1 MSRRRCLGG
10 LILLLLC
17 LFILTAVYGKNTAL
31 AQAVPEDTLVGG
43 EGIKVDIVWGNNSL
57 VRVGQDAP
65 ITVRV
70 TSTGAELTGIARAII
85 PAGNSDYYIM
95 EESLSVKAGEQ
106 RQVILSVPVTYDTD
120 VVDVEFQGEDGVVY
134 GSRRIRLR
142 ADYGNQEIYMAV
154 VSNDAGQLALFDRVI
169 LNEYRET
176 TTRLFDF
183 KENTLPTDVNV
194 LKLYDIL
201 LWDDVK
207 WDTIREEQRE
217 TLDSWVYGG
226 GILIVGAD
234 SGWPQNGEKM
244 TIRRENWGRGL
255 YVYCGFP
262 LREVLVSYPEE
273 KGVRRFLYEA
283 VGESRMTAIEENMED
298 TYGDYWAASNM
309 TSGADAERI
318 PHVWQYTAVLLIYLV
333 LLGPVLYSILK
344 KKQRRN
350 LLRVSMIGIA
360 LIFTLIIYMMG
371 SRTRFYRPFMN
382 YASVRE
388 IRSGVMV
395 ETVYAN
401 VFSPSNSDYTLGFQP
416 EYDVVPLME
425 YDYEEE
431 APGHEAACRLRICRT
446 EKETQVWIRDN
457 IPFTGNVFRLTGTE
471 SSSYGNG
478 FTGDVTLFEEGLEG
492 ILRND
497 TDQDF
502 EQVCVMAGG
511 RVALVGN
518 MPAGT
523 AVDLAQ
529 YETQFMYSSQQTELL
544 ERMAGVDRYTVPG
557 ESREASQAARRY
569 RMLYSYIQ
577 DQWMNESGTA
587 LVIGF
592 PATETVAYV
601 NGSSVEMQG
610 TTLVT
615 EVISLRDTKNGLCY
629 RSMGIEDI
637 EILQGNYNYKR
648 NSTTDPLCVLC
659 YDLGDIQAETLMIQ
673 WPICSDDSGYMKA
686 YDQAMEFYNW
696 DTSQYDRMEQKDRY
710 SRYELTSYLDET
722 NGLTVRYGLESTPES
737 FYEVFLP
744 NLSILGRRQR

>member
-1 MSRRRCLGG
+1 
-10 LILLLLC
+10 
-17 LFILTAVYGKNTAL
+17 
-31 AQAVPEDTLVGG
+31 
-43 EGIKVDIVWGNNSL
+43 
-57 VRVGQDAP
+57 
-65 ITVRV
+65 
-70 TSTGAELTGIARAII
+70 
-85 PAGNSDYYIM
+85 
-95 EESLSVKAGEQ
+95 
-106 RQVILSVPVTYDTD
+106 
-120 VVDVEFQGEDGVVY
+120 
-134 GSRRIRLR
+134 
-142 ADYGNQEIYMAV
+142 
-154 VSNDAGQLALFDRVI
+154 
-169 LNEYRET
+169 
-176 TTRLFDF
+176 
-183 KENTLPTDVNV
+183 
-194 LKLYDIL
+194 
-201 LWDDVK
+201 
-207 WDTIREEQRE
+207 
-217 TLDSWVYGG
+217 
-226 GILIVGAD
+226 
-234 SGWPQNGEKM
+234 
-244 TIRRENWGRGL
+244 
-255 YVYCGFP
+255 
-262 LREVLVSYPEE
+262 
-273 KGVRRFLYEA
+273 
-283 VGESRMTAIEENMED
+283 
-298 TYGDYWAASNM
+298 
-309 TSGADAERI
+309 
-318 PHVWQYTAVLLIYLV
+318 
-333 LLGPVLYSILK
+333 
-344 KKQRRN
+344 
-350 LLRVSMIGIA
+350 
-360 LIFTLIIYMMG
+360 
-371 SRTRFYRPFMN
+371 
-382 YASVRE
+382 
-388 IRSGVMV
+388 MV

-431 APGHEAACRLRICRT
+431 APGQGADCRLRICRA

-471 SSSYGNG
+471 SSPYGNG

-710 SRYELTSYLDET
+710 SRYELASYLDET
-722 NGLTVRYGLESTPES
+722 NCLTVRYGLESTRES